1 MEISI
6 LIAIFVTVTG
16 AMYKLK
22 QDYEDFYDKRLSL
35 VFLMI
40 FILTTLCTF
49 SYTSGV
55 NYVLVKIEDITLLND
70 FQSMLKT
77 TNSVIILSSACI
89 ISWFII
95 LFLPAKRN
103 KS

>member
-77 TNSVIILSSACI
+77 TNLSSACI